1 MISRKISA
9 LVCIQE
15 NYYKTRSTVV
25 NFAVHYNLWVYLCK
39 ATSPGLSQLNRVC
52 YLEMIQQ

>member
-1 MISRKISA
+1 MSLNI
-9 LVCIQE
+9 
-15 NYYKTRSTVV
+15 VV

-39 ATSPGLSQLNRVC
+39 ATSPGLSQLDRVY